1 VPWVRKA
8 TCLRARRRT
17 YLDAD
22 TADKLMPTAAGS
34 SFRPA
39 AAPPTTVFLLGVGV
53 GSAPGGRMV
62 FWLVRMGCV
71 DEAGAAGL
79 A

>member
-1 VPWVRKA
+1 
-8 TCLRARRRT
+8 
-17 YLDAD
+17 
-22 TADKLMPTAAGS
+22 MPTAAGS

>member
-1 VPWVRKA
+1 
-8 TCLRARRRT
+8 
-17 YLDAD
+17 
-22 TADKLMPTAAGS
+22 MPTAAGS
-34 SFRPA
+34 SFRPP
-39 AAPPTTVFLLGVGV
+39 AAPSPTVFLLGVGV